1 MKLLHIE
8 SASYIQYSFRQ
19 RLTTD
24 KMAERGKLLITNKY
38 VIKLRDFECNQPLKV
53 IWFILETFSILNE
66 LLEC

>member
-38 VIKLRDFECNQPLKV
+38 VIKLRDFECNQPLRV
-53 IWFILETFSILNE
+53 L
-66 LLEC
+66 